1 MPGHYFWLSDAQ
13 FARLQQLTNKR
24 TGRTKT
30 FYMIKAIR
38 ERLADLDHCTRQ
50 NHTE

>member
-13 FARLQQLTNKR
+13 FARLQQLANKR